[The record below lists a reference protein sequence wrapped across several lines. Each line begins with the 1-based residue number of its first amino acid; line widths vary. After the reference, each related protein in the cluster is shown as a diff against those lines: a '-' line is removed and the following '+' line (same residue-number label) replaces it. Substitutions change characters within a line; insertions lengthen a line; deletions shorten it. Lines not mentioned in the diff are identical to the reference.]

1 MKSFFFSIVLV
12 AAFILPSAAQNDPM
26 DALYAHFKAGN
37 SKEIAKSFAESVEL
51 TVFET
56 DEVYSKAQAEQ
67 ILRDFFVKHSPVS
80 FTKVHSVG
88 SSNVKYRYGVIIL
101 TTKKGKY
108 RVSISM
114 NRVEDTYLISEL
126 KIDSEK

>member
-1 MKSFFFSIVLV
+1 M
-12 AAFILPSAAQNDPM
+12 AAFTLPSAAQSEPM

-37 SKEIAKSFAESVEL
+37 SKEIAKSFAGSVEL
-51 TVFET
+51 TVFDT
-56 DEVYSKAQAEQ
+56 DEMYSKAQAEQ
-67 ILRDFFVKHSPVS
+67 ILRDFFVKHPPLSYS
-80 FTKVHSVG
+80 KVHSVG
-88 SSNVKYRYGVIIL
+88 SSNVKYRYGVIVL

-114 NRVEDTYLISEL
+114 NRAEESYLISEL